1 MCIRDSF
8 CPVQHP
14 ADDTGTDI
22 ITTHFDYHKMEDNL
36 LKLDMLG
43 HDDPTMIRMMEDL
56 TGVNAQ
62 EIPLDDKDTM
72 TIFTNSAPLGYEE
85 DPILGPTGAVAVP
98 EFNTKFTRQ
107 MLMDTQPE
115 RFNTLIRLSGF
126 SHGTD
131 VWLGNARDL
140 IVSGTAT
147 VDSTVGCRDD
157 IMLYLMDQGVE
168 PKMAFDI
175 MEAVRKGKVKKGGFQ
190 EGWEEA
196 MRAHNVPDWYIES
209 LAKIGYLFPKAHAVA
224 YVCLLYTSRCV

>member
-1 MCIRDSF
+1 MVVIPQDREIYDF

-72 TIFTNSAPLGYEE
+72 TIFTNSAPLGYED

-107 MLMDTQPE
+107 MLLRHPAGAVQHPHPPV
-115 RFNTLIRLSGF
+115 GF
-126 SHGTD
+126 LPRH
-131 VWLGNARDL
+131 
-140 IVSGTAT
+140 
-147 VDSTVGCRDD
+147 
-157 IMLYLMDQGVE
+157 
-168 PKMAFDI
+168 
-175 MEAVRKGKVKKGGFQ
+175 
-190 EGWEEA
+190 
-196 MRAHNVPDWYIES
+196 
-209 LAKIGYLFPKAHAVA
+209 
-224 YVCLLYTSRCV
+224 RCVAGQRPGPDRLRHGHR